1 MAPSR
6 ILLSLALA
14 LIAATPASSEEILVL
29 NRSFIE
35 KFKNRLTIDAKYIVD
50 AAHKKPNPADKD
62 GDMHVAGRSPD
73 IGLAV
78 VAEIQNAKDAPGAVQ
93 IVRSVEGTNQQID
106 VQGVWRIWPEHGGDK
121 THNQVSSAGP
131 RFTGKGATNPPHVF
145 EIHPVLK
152 VQNQDVRSTLKPI
165 EGFEPK
171 NARDAFTRYEHG
183 FFEIKATP
191 KAKRVTMRMRMV
203 GFNYVEFIMR
213 VNKRFKRESDGEF
226 LWASILTLDEELLS
240 HDRRI
245 GFVAGTAPD
254 EKQKPLKEGECIRI
268 LGIPRVDLALV
279 SWRIQNASKK
289 PGVLNWGLPYEIIAV
304 GVFDD
309 QPREC
314 GDE

>member
-14 LIAATPASSEEILVL
+14 LIDATPASSEEILVL

-35 KFKNRLTIDAKYIVD
+35 KFKNRLTIDAKYIVN

-152 VQNQDVRSTLKPI
+152 VQNQDVR
-165 EGFEPK
+165 
-171 NARDAFTRYEHG
+171 
-183 FFEIKATP
+183 
-191 KAKRVTMRMRMV
+191 
-203 GFNYVEFIMR
+203 
-213 VNKRFKRESDGEF
+213 
-226 LWASILTLDEELLS
+226 
-240 HDRRI
+240 
-245 GFVAGTAPD
+245 
-254 EKQKPLKEGECIRI
+254 
-268 LGIPRVDLALV
+268 
-279 SWRIQNASKK
+279 
-289 PGVLNWGLPYEIIAV
+289 
-304 GVFDD
+304 
-309 QPREC
+309 
-314 GDE
+314 